1 MLIKF
6 AERMKIELCYMKDKL
21 EIREGVC
28 GYWRHVEICAGLGGT
43 CRCVRVLEVREGVFG
58 YWRYVEICA
67 GLGGTCRC
75 VRVLEVRVGV

>member
-43 CRCVRVLEVREGVFG
+43 CRCVRVLEVR
-58 YWRYVEICA
+58 
-67 GLGGTCRC
+67 
-75 VRVLEVRVGV
+75 VGV